1 MGFGTPASRKRDVLA
16 VVRLPGL
23 RVLKPTS
30 RNRHRGYGRKMT
42 VMRSILRYPH
52 LRAHWRRP
60 IAVPIIEPLLMS
72 VPASRGEDMSKVRLI
87 WLVFVV
93 ALTGLPGAA
102 MAASCSEI
110 VLGAVL
116 SFTGRHSASGVLAR
130 NGYEL
135 ATAQLKAGGGVRI
148 GDKCYDLRIIYYDDE
163 SSPERGVEVAKR
175 LIEKDRVQFI
185 LGPNSAAVADS
196 VADLTEAARI
206 PMLNGQGTPRTLYGK
221 GRKYLF
227 GMVTASERHLTSVL
241 DLATV
246 VVRNTGRASG
256 SIKVA
261 LVSTDDPFVSD
272 LRAGLLRHATGQA
285 MIVAAD
291 EKLDPDLANM
301 APVLSKVRLAQA
313 DILVMTGD
321 AKAAIVAARQIE
333 ELQVHTPIVA
343 MTRCEAA
350 GFTVRLGSAAAN
362 LLCAVR
368 AVRTSG
374 PVTVLSD
381 YAAFD
386 KAYRV
391 RFKVENS
398 DPLPDAA
405 AQAALALHVFGDAL
419 RRAGSRDNEK
429 VRDALAATDVLTFY
443 GRLRFNKDGMAPPT
457 PVVWRQIQNGKYNV
471 VAPVERA
478 THNFQWPR
486 SGL

>member
-1 MGFGTPASRKRDVLA
+1 
-16 VVRLPGL
+16 
-23 RVLKPTS
+23 
-30 RNRHRGYGRKMT
+30 
-42 VMRSILRYPH
+42 
-52 LRAHWRRP
+52 
-60 IAVPIIEPLLMS
+60 MS
-72 VPASRGEDMSKVRLI
+72 NVRLI
-87 WLVFVV
+87 WVLFVV
-93 ALTGLPGAA
+93 ALTALPGAA

-135 ATAQLKAGGGVRI
+135 ATAQLKARGGVRI

-175 LIEKDRVQFI
+175 LIEKDSVQFI

-206 PMLNGQGTPRTLYGK
+206 PMLNAQGTPRTLYGK

-227 GMVTASERHLTSVL
+227 GMVTASEGHLASVL

-246 VVRNTGRASG
+246 VVRNTDRAG
-256 SIKVA
+256 VPIKLA
-261 LVSTDDPFVSD
+261 LVSTDDPFVSN
-272 LRAGLLRHATGQA
+272 LRAGLLRHATKASMVVG
-285 MIVAAD
+285 AD
-291 EKLDPDLANM
+291 EKLAPDLANI
-301 APVLSKVRLAQA
+301 AAVLSKVRLSQA
-313 DILVMTGD
+313 DILVVTGD
-321 AKAAIVAARQIE
+321 AKVAAVAARQIE

-343 MTRCEAA
+343 MTHCEAA
-350 GFTVRLGSAAAN
+350 GFAVRLGSASAN
-362 LLCAVR
+362 MLCAAR

-374 PVTVLSD
+374 TATVLSD

-391 RFKVENS
+391 RFRVDTPE
-398 DPLPDAA
+398 PLPDAA
-405 AQAALALHVFGDAL
+405 AQAALALYVFGDAL

-429 VRDALAATDVLTFY
+429 VRDALAATDVMTFY

-457 PVVWRQIQNGKYNV
+457 PIIWRQIQDGKYNI
-471 VAPVERA
+471 VAPLKRA